1 MRFGKCSPAFADATP
16 SRAECRQDAALTVKM
31 AQRAGTCLAP
41 KAQHSWQ
48 PEATP
53 QESGYQYSQSAEGA
67 IQNPAT

>member
-1 MRFGKCSPAFADATP
+1 
-16 SRAECRQDAALTVKM
+16 M

>member
-16 SRAECRQDAALTVKM
+16 SRAECRQDAALTVQM
-31 AQRAGTCLAP
+31 
-41 KAQHSWQ
+41 AQHSWQ